1 MSPPWHRTGRT
12 LLAGV
17 NIPHFT
23 VAEAIVPGT
32 DLLLTIA
39 EKAVE
44 GLLPNTLV
52 SVPLPCAIAPFSFS
66 MIQRSARAND
76 AARWIAECCRS
87 LFGAPP
93 SAELAIR

>member
-1 MSPPWHRTGRT
+1 MSPPWHRMGRT

-39 EKAVE
+39 EKAV
-44 GLLPNTLV
+44 
-52 SVPLPCAIAPFSFS
+52 
-66 MIQRSARAND
+66 
-76 AARWIAECCRS
+76 
-87 LFGAPP
+87 
-93 SAELAIR
+93 